1 MPILT
6 PASAV
11 DPATRHRAGMR
22 VSWKQA
28 KQQSQNRTMVARCA
42 EGGKE
47 GRRERRRE
55 GGRDGEKETN
65 QAKQT
70 EQTRPATPIR
80 LATQIR
86 PALGAGQI
94 SHYNQTGRFYAEDRP
109 ILSVCGQVPPE
120 AATLCCPPQA
130 PTSCRGH
137 VFVLGLY

>member
-94 SHYNQTGRFYAEDRP
+94 SHYNQTRHSDQRWNWWKSHHAGLGTR
-109 ILSVCGQVPPE
+109 LS
-120 AATLCCPPQA
+120 
-130 PTSCRGH
+130 
-137 VFVLGLY
+137 